1 MTAGRGDTQDD
12 LKAAGSRSDA
22 RDVLWLR
29 TGACLFF
36 LAACVPLETP
46 TFGRSSS
53 PDEGHYDLL
62 VDQQGPLC
70 AIPELLDR
78 GDLPL
83 GQIGVSFE
91 DGGRLMLR
99 DEAAAQT
106 WSCQHEHRSLFGCGA
121 ELEVLKEGV
130 DVRLRLSLSL
140 EGAFS
145 TVDSASARFSATL
158 FCDGGGCSEE
168 AVSLG
173 VDDFPCK
180 VEASIV
186 ATRWEPDLGYSV
198 SHSDTTL
205 PEDEVEDTGD
215 TGDTGAP

>member
-1 MTAGRGDTQDD
+1 M
-12 LKAAGSRSDA
+12 
-22 RDVLWLR
+22 
-29 TGACLFF
+29 CL
-36 LAACVPLETP
+36 LLVAACVPLETP

-53 PDEGHYDLL
+53 PDEGQYDLQ

-70 AIPELLDR
+70 AMPKLLDR

-83 GQIGVSFE
+83 GQVGVSFE

-99 DEAAAQT
+99 DEVAAQT
-106 WSCQHEHRSLFGCGA
+106 WSCRHEHRSLFGCDA

-140 EGAFS
+140 EGTFS
-145 TVDSASARFSATL
+145 SAKSASARFSATL
-158 FCDGGGCSEE
+158 FCDGGGCAEE
-168 AVSLG
+168 AESLG
-173 VDDFPCK
+173 VDDFPCS
-180 VEASIV
+180 VEASVV

-198 SHSDTTL
+198 SHSDATPTEDE
-205 PEDEVEDTGD
+205 PEDGSQD